1 MIYVI
6 IAVVVVVVLLIMLI
20 RATSDES
27 GENQQYAPSDTT
39 IPAPSA
45 DTVRKPSPLAYAQ
58 VRGAKHVYGLPCP
71 EDTNVT
77 IEAFKDRVSFTANN
91 IKYDLLYGKII
102 DVSIKMEHEV
112 ISKTTSSAGGAVAGA
127 MLFGPLGA
135 AIGGRAKT
143 SNTYKFTD
151 YLIFTYKDKS
161 GEIAYM
167 GYTAPSRKDVNHFI
181 AEVKPK
187 LPKVPANVEL

>member
-1 MIYVI
+1 
-6 IAVVVVVVLLIMLI
+6 
-20 RATSDES
+20 
-27 GENQQYAPSDTT
+27 
-39 IPAPSA
+39 
-45 DTVRKPSPLAYAQ
+45 
-58 VRGAKHVYGLPCP
+58 
-71 EDTNVT
+71 
-77 IEAFKDRVSFTANN
+77 
-91 IKYDLLYGKII
+91 
-102 DVSIKMEHEV
+102 MEHEV

-167 GYTAPSRKDVNHFI
+167 GYTAPSRKDANHFI
-181 AEVKPK
+181 ATVKPH
-187 LPKVPANVEL
+187 LPKAPANVEL